1 MINLA
6 KGKDYYQQR
15 NNELRP
21 GASCNTT
28 SMVQAL
34 SILGFD
40 FPKSEKYKQPEDA
53 LTAFILEKGGNPEAH
68 ADLSRF
74 TNQWIGKDVTKFST
88 SLSIDFILSE
98 IKNGRPVVLSGT
110 FPGYPAPMK
119 APYGHIVTLAGY
131 DDENKSGIIIDDP
144 YGNTLDNWKGSG
156 KEVFLSWEQFIS
168 WFKPCGNASVKWG
181 HTFKTA

>member
-1 MINLA
+1 VINLA

-21 GASCNTT
+21 GASCNST

-34 SILGFD
+34 SIMGLA
-40 FPKSEKYKQPEDA
+40 FPKSEYKQPEDA
-53 LTAFILEKGGNPEAH
+53 LTAYIIAQGGNPEIH

-74 TNQWIGKDVTKFST
+74 TNQWMSKDVTKFST
-88 SLSIDFILSE
+88 ALPVDSILLE

-110 FPGYPAPMK
+110 FPGHPTPMK
-119 APYGHIVTLAGY
+119 SHYGHIVTLVGY
-131 DDENKSGIIIDDP
+131 EESKKGIIIDDP
-144 YGNTLDNWKGSG
+144 YGNTIDNWKGSG
-156 KEVFLSWEQFIS
+156 REVFLSWEQFVS

-181 HTFKTA
+181 HTFKAA